1 MTLLV
6 PSRLLLLVPVVALAI
21 AYVVLQQRRRRFA
34 VRFTNLHLLES
45 VAPRRPGWRR
55 HVAAGLAGLAAV
67 LMTVALARPA
77 ADMQVATEDAMVVLA
92 IDTSMSMAAT
102 DVAPSRMAAAID
114 EAVGFVDDLPDEF
127 EVGLVAFDG
136 TARVLATP
144 TDDHAAVITA
154 IEQLS
159 TGPGTAGG
167 DAIEAALATIRAAL
181 DEGSANA
188 FAPTA
193 LDTSGDTDDTS
204 DAAGDAPAATI
215 IMLSDGTT
223 TRGEDV
229 LTAAGSAAAENV
241 PVSTITYGTAAGV
254 VTVEGQTVPVPPD
267 TATMAEIADATGG
280 TAFEAASADE
290 LRAVYDDLEA
300 RVGTTT
306 EQRELALAFVA
317 AAFVAL
323 LVAAGAAFVWT
334 GRFL

>member
-1 MTLLV
+1 MTLLA
-6 PSRLLLLVPVVALAI
+6 PSRLLLLVPIVALTI
-21 AYVVLQQRRRRFA
+21 AYVVLQQRRKRYA
-34 VRFTNLHLLES
+34 VRFTNLDLLES

-55 HVAAGLAGLAAV
+55 HVAAGLAGLAAI

-77 ADMQVATEDAMVVLA
+77 ADMQVATDDAMVVLA

-114 EAVGFVDDLPDEF
+114 EAVGFVDDLPEGF

-144 TDDHAAVITA
+144 TDDHAAVIDA

-167 DAIEAALATIRAAL
+167 DAIEAALATIRVAL
-181 DEGSANA
+181 GEESANA

-193 LDTSGDTDDTS
+193 LDTTDDTDDT
-204 DAAGDAPAATI
+204 AGDAPAATI

-229 LTAAGSAAAENV
+229 LAAAESAASQNV

-254 VTVEGQTVPVPPD
+254 VTVEGQTVEVPPD

>member
-1 MTLLV
+1 MTLLA

-21 AYVVLQQRRRRFA
+21 AYVVLQQRRKRYA
-34 VRFTNLHLLES
+34 VRFTNLDLLDS

-55 HVAAGLAGLAAV
+55 HVAAGLAWLAAV

-77 ADMQVATEDAMVVLA
+77 ADMQVATDDAMVVLA

-102 DVAPSRMAAAID
+102 DVAPSRMAAAIE
-114 EAVGFVDDLPDEF
+114 EAVGFVDDLPEEF
-127 EVGLVAFDG
+127 QVGLVAFDG
-136 TARVLATP
+136 TARVPATP
-144 TDDHAAVITA
+144 TDDHAAVIAA

-167 DAIEAALATIRAAL
+167 DAIEAALATIRVAL
-181 DEGSANA
+181 DEASTNA

-193 LDTSGDTDDTS
+193 LDTTDATETTDDP
-204 DAAGDAPAATI
+204 PAATI

-229 LTAAGSAAAENV
+229 LSAAERAAAENV
-241 PVSTITYGTAAGV
+241 PVSTITYGTASGV
-254 VTVEGQTVPVPPD
+254 VTVEGQTVEVPPD
-267 TATMAEIADATGG
+267 TATMAEVADTTGG

-323 LVAAGAAFVWT
+323 LVAAGAAIVWT

>member
-1 MTLLV
+1 MTLLA

-21 AYVVLQQRRRRFA
+21 AYVVLQQRRKRYA
-34 VRFTNLHLLES
+34 VRFTNLDLLDS

-102 DVAPSRMAAAID
+102 DVAPSRMAAAIE
-114 EAVGFVDDLPDEF
+114 EAVGFVDDLPEEF
-127 EVGLVAFDG
+127 QVGLVAFDG

-144 TDDHAAVITA
+144 TDDHAAVIAA

-167 DAIEAALATIRAAL
+167 DAIEAALATIRVAL
-181 DEGSANA
+181 DEASTNA

-193 LDTSGDTDDTS
+193 LDTTDATETTDDP
-204 DAAGDAPAATI
+204 PAATI

-229 LTAAGSAAAENV
+229 LAAAERAAAENV
-241 PVSTITYGTAAGV
+241 PVSTITYGTASGV
-254 VTVEGQTVPVPPD
+254 VTVEGQTVEVPPD
-267 TATMAEIADATGG
+267 TATMAEVADTTGG

-306 EQRELALAFVA
+306 ERRELALAFVA